1 MELAAVSLQDKYLQ
15 SHGRIFISG
24 LQALVRLPVMQAQ
37 RDRAAGLNSGG
48 FISGYRGSPLG
59 QYDLALTREADM
71 LARHG
76 IHFTPAINEDLGA
89 TAVWGTQQVG
99 LHGPAKVDG
108 VFAIWY
114 GKGPGVDRSMDAIKH
129 GNYAGAARLGG
140 VLLVCG
146 DDHNAQS
153 SSLPHQS
160 EQMLQGAMIP
170 ILNPANVQEYLD
182 YGLLGIALSRFSGC
196 WVGFKAISDT
206 VESAATID
214 VDPDRL
220 QIVVP
225 ADFAPPSQDIHI
237 RASDTPLAQEAR
249 VMGPRMEA
257 VQAFARANRLDRTV
271 IAAPQAR
278 LGIITT
284 GKAYLDVLQAL
295 EELGLDEAGSGQVAV
310 YKVGM
315 SWPLEP
321 EGVRAFALGLD
332 DILVVEEKRA
342 FVEDQVVKALYNLP
356 GKRPTVVGKSD
367 EQGQGLLPSQGEL
380 DAQAVGNAIASR
392 LRKLHGD
399 TQTFATPARTRAP
412 RKVVPIRSTRIQYFC
427 SGCPHNTSTKVPEG
441 SRAMAGVGCH
451 GMVTRMQRNTS
462 SFTHMGAEGVNW
474 VGQSPFTEEK
484 HVFQNLG
491 DGTYFHSGILAIR
504 QAVASN
510 VNITYKLLFNSAV
523 AMTGGQPLEG
533 TLTVPQLAHQL
544 VGEGVGRVVVVT
556 DDTGKYSAMAAMPK
570 GVAIHHRDAMDELQ
584 RGLREVPGVTALI
597 FDQTCAAEKR
607 RLRKKGKMVEPPK
620 RVFINDEVCEAC
632 GDCSVQSNCV
642 SVKPLETELGR
653 KRQIDQSNC
662 NKDYTC
668 VSGFC
673 PSFVTVSHAQ
683 PRKKQPVGGIPQDLI
698 DRLPAPQAAPL
709 QGTYNLLVT
718 GIGGTGV
725 LTIGALLGM
734 AAHLEGKASSV
745 LDFNGVAQ
753 KNGAVMS
760 HVRLAS
766 DPDAL
771 TSTRLATGSAD
782 LLLGCDL
789 VVSASPSA
797 ISRFSSERTHAV
809 VNAHNTPTAAFIL
822 DGNVDF
828 ESEAL
833 REALE
838 ATVAQ
843 SHFVD
848 ATRIAEALLGDSI
861 GANLFLVG
869 FALQKGLLPLSA
881 QAIERAIELNG
892 VSVAMNQQAL
902 AWGRLAAHDPD
913 ALQRAIAAPQPVT
926 PAQHMAFEDML
937 AHYAQRLQ
945 RYQNGA
951 YAQAF
956 THFIRHVQA
965 QENARIPGSDI
976 LTRTTATSLHKLMC
990 YKDEYEV
997 ARLYTDGSF
1006 MKKLTERFEGAPT
1019 LQFHLAPPLWS
1030 RFNAKGE
1037 ARKRAYGPW
1046 AFQAFRLLA
1055 RMKGLRGTVLD
1066 PFGHTRER
1074 RSERALIGEFRE
1086 KVDGLLALLDV
1097 DNLATA
1103 VEIAEVPQSIRGF
1116 GHVRERHLLEA
1127 RQRWAALDAQWRA
1140 PRTTLRQAA

>member
-1 MELAAVSLQDKYLQ
+1 
-15 SHGRIFISG
+15 
-24 LQALVRLPVMQAQ
+24 
-37 RDRAAGLNSGG
+37 
-48 FISGYRGSPLG
+48 
-59 QYDLALTREADM
+59 
-71 LARHG
+71 
-76 IHFTPAINEDLGA
+76 
-89 TAVWGTQQVG
+89 
-99 LHGPAKVDG
+99 
-108 VFAIWY
+108 
-114 GKGPGVDRSMDAIKH
+114 
-129 GNYAGAARLGG
+129 
-140 VLLVCG
+140 
-146 DDHNAQS
+146 
-153 SSLPHQS
+153 
-160 EQMLQGAMIP
+160 
-170 ILNPANVQEYLD
+170 
-182 YGLLGIALSRFSGC
+182 
-196 WVGFKAISDT
+196 
-206 VESAATID
+206 
-214 VDPDRL
+214 
-220 QIVVP
+220 
-225 ADFAPPSQDIHI
+225 
-237 RASDTPLAQEAR
+237 
-249 VMGPRMEA
+249 
-257 VQAFARANRLDRTV
+257 
-271 IAAPQAR
+271 
-278 LGIITT
+278 
-284 GKAYLDVLQAL
+284 
-295 EELGLDEAGSGQVAV
+295 
-310 YKVGM
+310 
-315 SWPLEP
+315 
-321 EGVRAFALGLD
+321 
-332 DILVVEEKRA
+332 
-342 FVEDQVVKALYNLP
+342 
-356 GKRPTVVGKSD
+356 
-367 EQGQGLLPSQGEL
+367 
-380 DAQAVGNAIASR
+380 
-392 LRKLHGD
+392 
-399 TQTFATPARTRAP
+399 
-412 RKVVPIRSTRIQYFC
+412 
-427 SGCPHNTSTKVPEG
+427 
-441 SRAMAGVGCH
+441 
-451 GMVTRMQRNTS
+451 MQRNTS

-504 QAVASN
+504 QAVAAN

-956 THFIRHVQA
+956 THFLRHVQA

-976 LTRTTATSLHKLMC
+976 LTRTTATSLHKLMS

-1086 KVDGLLALLDV
+1086 KVDGLLALLDG